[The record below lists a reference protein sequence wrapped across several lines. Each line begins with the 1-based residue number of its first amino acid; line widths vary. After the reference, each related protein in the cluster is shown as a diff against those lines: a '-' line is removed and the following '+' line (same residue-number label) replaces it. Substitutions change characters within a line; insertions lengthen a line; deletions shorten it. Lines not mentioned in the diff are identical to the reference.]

1 MSDIKLTTG
10 IQTYRFFDED
20 DNLIAQFRINPMD
33 VNLADRAMEVADWF
47 EGAKTDMENGT
58 VHDLS
63 LFNKVLEDKI
73 AYVLG
78 YEPSDIFGVITATT
92 VLPNG
97 DMWAAIILDKII
109 TEIEPQVKKRTK
121 AMEKA
126 QEKYLR
132 KYEPK

>member
-47 EGAKTDMENGT
+47 ESAKTDMENST

-78 YEPSDIFGVITATT
+78 YEPKDIFGVITATT

-97 DMWAAIILDKII
+97 DMWAAIVLDKII

>member
-1 MSDIKLTTG
+1 MADIKLTTG

-20 DNLIAQFRINPMD
+20 DNLIAQFRINPID
-33 VNLADRAMEVADWF
+33 VNLADRAFEVSDWF
-47 EGAKTDMENGT
+47 ESIKDSMTGAT
-58 VHDLS
+58 VRDLS
-63 LFNKVLEDKI
+63 IFNHQLEEKI

-78 YEPSDIFGVITATT
+78 YDPKDLFGTITATT

-109 TEIEPQVKKRTK
+109 TEIEPQVQKRTK

-126 QEKYLR
+126 QQKYLK

>member
-1 MSDIKLTTG
+1 MSDIKISTG

-33 VNLADRAMEVADWF
+33 VNLADRAMETADWF
-47 EGAKTDMENGT
+47 DSIKSELGNGT

-63 LFNKVLEDKI
+63 RFNGELEEKI

-78 YEPSDIFGVITATT
+78 YGPKDLFGVITATT
-92 VLPNG
+92 VLPGG

-109 TEIEPQVKKRTK
+109 SEIEPQVQKRTK

-126 QEKYLR
+126 QQKYLK

>member
-1 MSDIKLTTG
+1 MSDIKISTG

-33 VNLADRAMEVADWF
+33 VNLADRAMETADWF
-47 EGAKTDMENGT
+47 DSIKSELGNGT

-63 LFNKVLEDKI
+63 RFNGELEEKI

-78 YEPSDIFGVITATT
+78 YEPKDLFSVITATT
-92 VLPNG
+92 VLPGG

-109 TEIEPQVKKRTK
+109 SEIEPQVQKRTK

-126 QEKYLR
+126 QQKYLK